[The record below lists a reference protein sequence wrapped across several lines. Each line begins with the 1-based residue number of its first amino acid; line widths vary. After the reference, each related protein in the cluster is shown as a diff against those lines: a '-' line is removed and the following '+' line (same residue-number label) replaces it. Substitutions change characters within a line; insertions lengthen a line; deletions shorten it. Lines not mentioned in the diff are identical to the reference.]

1 MPQGLAPTYA
11 TERARSRHSYYL
23 PPGVP
28 LPSWT
33 LVQGCLHLANGGFT
47 GLPRYDARVAY
58 TVPETLASLDSR
70 VMPGERKVFVALRD
84 HLPEDYLV
92 YYDIPVDGRYP
103 DFLIVGPDL
112 GLVVLEVKDWRLK
125 SILEVTA
132 DRVRLRQAKG
142 GELEVGNPVRQVR
155 DYLLRTVDTLKRRP
169 RLCADNQ
176 LCCGWGAGVVLPY
189 VTPEDVREPSL
200 FGPSLE
206 ETLGPGLVLTGADLT
221 RERLLPRLRGLVPP
235 RGTARGALDAQQL
248 DEIRGVLHPE
258 IRIGWG
264 ATGEEIARVM
274 DLEQERLARTLGDG
288 HRLLRGVAGSGKTLV
303 LICRVRHLL
312 AQHPDWRILV
322 VCYNRVLA
330 SWLHK
335 TIGDKRVEVS
345 TFDTWCRQQLK
356 AAGVDVPEPP
366 GRGPQWDAF
375 WVETVPQ
382 LLSKAFD
389 EARVPTAAYQAIL
402 VDEGQDFADTWYRLL
417 LRALDPEANRLF
429 IALDS
434 SQNIY
439 RRRISWRSLG
449 IQIVGGRTRVLKR
462 NYRNTRPILS
472 AAYAMIHDLDAAE
485 ADPADLV
492 SSLVV
497 PDQALRDGAA
507 PEVEQLDSA
516 AGVRQH
522 ARDWVEARLA
532 RGISPEDILVL
543 GHNRLGMEKI
553 ADWLYAQKVPASF
566 LPDRKVD
573 GTVGVS
579 TIHSSKGL
587 DAGHVLILNAHE
599 LDALRTREEARR
611 LLYIGMTRARDELCI
626 SFARPSWVMDEL
638 AQVLQARPDP

>member
-1 MPQGLAPTYA
+1 
-11 TERARSRHSYYL
+11 
-23 PPGVP
+23 V
-28 LPSWT
+28 
-33 LVQGCLHLANGGFT
+33 CLHLAIRGFS
-47 GLPRYDARVAY
+47 GLPRYHARVAY

-70 VMPGERKVFVALRD
+70 VTPGERRVFVALRD

-103 DFLIVGPDL
+103 DFVIVGPDL

-142 GELEVGNPVRQVR
+142 ELEVGNPVRQVR
-155 DYLLRTVDTLKRRP
+155 DYLLRTVDALKRRP
-169 RLCADNQ
+169 RLGVDNQ
-176 LCCGWGAGVVLPY
+176 LRCGWGAGVVLPY
-189 VTPEDVREPSL
+189 VTPEEVREPSL

-206 ETLGPGLVLTGADLT
+206 ETLGPGLVLTGSDLT
-221 RERLLPRLRGLVPP
+221 RERLLPRLRELIPP
-235 RGTARGALDAQQL
+235 RGTARGALDAQQI
-248 DEIRGVLHPE
+248 DEIRWVLHPE

-264 ATGEEIARVM
+264 ATGEEIVRVM
-274 DLEQERLARTLGDG
+274 DLEQERLAQTLGDG
-288 HRLLRGVAGSGKTLV
+288 HRLLRGVAGSGKTIV

-330 SWLHK
+330 NWLHK

-366 GRGPQWDAF
+366 GRGPQWDEF
-375 WVETVPQ
+375 WVETVPR

-417 LRALDPEANRLF
+417 LRALDLGANRLF

-449 IQIVGGRTRVLKR
+449 IQIAGRTKVLKR

-472 AAYAMIHDLDAAE
+472 AAYAMVHELDAAE

-497 PDQALRDGAA
+497 PDQALREGTL

-516 AGVRQH
+516 GDIRQH
-522 ARDWVEARLA
+522 ARDWIRARLA
-532 RGISPEDILVL
+532 RGVSPEDILVL

-553 ADWLYAQKVPASF
+553 AGWLDGQQTPASF
-566 LPDRKVD
+566 LPDRRVD

-599 LDALRTREEARR
+599 LDGLRTREEARR

-626 SFARPSWVMDEL
+626 SFARPSWLLDEL
-638 AQVLQARPDP
+638 VAALKAEPAR

>member
-1 MPQGLAPTYA
+1 M
-11 TERARSRHSYYL
+11 
-23 PPGVP
+23 
-28 LPSWT
+28 
-33 LVQGCLHLANGGFT
+33 
-47 GLPRYDARVAY
+47 AY
-58 TVPETLASLDSR
+58 TVPETLASFDSR
-70 VMPGERKVFVALRD
+70 VTPGERRVFVALRD

-92 YYDIPVDGRYP
+92 YYDIAVDDRHP
-103 DFLIVGPDL
+103 DFIIVGPDL

-132 DRVRLRQAKG
+132 DRVRLRQGKD
-142 GELEVGNPVRQVR
+142 GELEVGHPARQVR
-155 DYLLRTVDTLKRRP
+155 DYLLRTVDALKRRP
-169 RLCADNQ
+169 RLCVDNQ
-176 LCCGWGAGVVLPY
+176 LCCGWGAGIVLPY
-189 VTPEDVREPSL
+189 VTPDDARAPSL

-221 RERLLPRLRGLVPP
+221 RERLLPRLRGLIPP
-235 RGTARGALDAQQL
+235 RGTARGALDAQQI

-264 ATGEEIARVM
+264 ATGEEIVRAM
-274 DLEQERLARTLGDG
+274 DLEQERLARTLGEG
-288 HRLLRGVAGSGKTLV
+288 HRLLRGVAGSGKTVV

-330 SWLHK
+330 NWLHK

-356 AAGVDVPEPP
+356 AADVDVPEPP
-366 GRGPQWDAF
+366 GRGPQWDEF

-389 EARVPTAAYQAIL
+389 EKRVPTAAYQAIL

-449 IQIVGGRTRVLKR
+449 IQIAGRTKVLKR

-472 AAYAMIHDLDAAE
+472 AAYAMVHELDAAE
-485 ADPADLV
+485 ADPAELV
-492 SSLVV
+492 SSLLV
-497 PDQALRDGAA
+497 PDQALREGAA

-516 AGVRQH
+516 ADVREH
-522 ARDWVEARLA
+522 ARDWIGARLA
-532 RGISPEDILVL
+532 RGVSPEDVLVL

-553 ADWLYAQKVPASF
+553 AGWLEGQQIPASF
-566 LPDRKVD
+566 LPDRRVD

-599 LDALRTREEARR
+599 LDGLRTREEGRR
-611 LLYIGMTRARDELCI
+611 LLYIGMTRAREELCV
-626 SFARPSWVMDEL
+626 SFARTSWLLDEL
-638 AQVLQARPDP
+638 LAALKADPAR

>member
-1 MPQGLAPTYA
+1 M
-11 TERARSRHSYYL
+11 
-23 PPGVP
+23 
-28 LPSWT
+28 
-33 LVQGCLHLANGGFT
+33 
-47 GLPRYDARVAY
+47 AY
-58 TVPETLASLDSR
+58 TVPETLASLDSG
-70 VMPGERKVFVALRD
+70 VTPGERRVFVALRD

-92 YYDIPVDGRYP
+92 YYDIPVDGRHP
-103 DFLIVGPDL
+103 DFIIVGPDL

-125 SILEVTA
+125 SILAVA
-132 DRVRLRQAKG
+132 GDRVRLRQAKG
-142 GELEVGNPVRQVR
+142 ELEVLNPVRQVR
-155 DYLLRTVDTLKRRP
+155 AYLLRTVDALKSRP

-176 LCCGWGAGVVLPY
+176 LCCGWGAGAVLPY
-189 VTPEDVREPSL
+189 LTPEEVRQPSL

-206 ETLGPGLVLTGADLT
+206 EALGPGLVLTGSDLAAET
-221 RERLLPRLRGLVPP
+221 LLPRLRGLIPA
-235 RGTARGALDAQQL
+235 RGTARGSLDAQQV

-258 IRIGWG
+258 IRIGWD
-264 ATGEEIARVM
+264 ATGEEIVRVM
-274 DLEQERLARTLGDG
+274 DLEQERIARTLGDG
-288 HRLLRGVAGSGKTLV
+288 HRLLRGVAGSGKTIV
-303 LICRVRHLL
+303 LICRLRHLL

-330 SWLHK
+330 NWLHK

-366 GRGPQWDAF
+366 GRGPQWDEF

-402 VDEGQDFADTWYRLL
+402 VDEGQDFADTWYRVL

-449 IQIVGGRTRVLKR
+449 IQIAGGRTRVLKR

-472 AAYAMIHDLDAAE
+472 AAYAMVHELDIAD
-485 ADPADLV
+485 ADPGDLV

-497 PDQALRDGAA
+497 PDQALREGAA

-516 AGVRQH
+516 GDIRQH
-522 ARDWVEARLA
+522 ARDWIGARIA
-532 RGISPEDILVL
+532 RGVSPEDILVL

-553 ADWLYAQKVPASF
+553 AGWLDGQQISASF
-566 LPDRKVD
+566 LPDRRVD

-599 LDALRTREEARR
+599 LDGLRTREEARR

-626 SFARPSWVMDEL
+626 SFARPSWLLDEL
-638 AQVLQARPDP
+638 VATLKAEPAR